1 MRSATTPSDHV
12 AMVMLFLIGIAFA
25 LTFVFNR
32 IAITGGVPLIPYVAW
47 QALGG
52 ALILLIICGVNGEFP
67 EMTPH
72 ALRLYFVTGLFNIC
86 IPVLVLSFVAPKV
99 PSGILSLG
107 LMLIPLMIYALALAL
122 GMDQFRAVRLIGI
135 LAGLAG
141 VLFVVLP
148 QASLPSR
155 EMVGWVLLGLIAPLC
170 YALGA
175 ILMAKMPV
183 AEPKSLLLAAGL
195 LAAAGVV
202 MLIVMLLTG
211 SWWFFEGAFATG
223 HWATLGAMANQAAIF
238 VLMFEIIRRAGP
250 VFFSTS
256 NYIATFLGVAWG
268 MLFFGDTYTL
278 WIWAAMG
285 LMFIGLFC
293 VNVLPSSTSHEVISS
308 TT

>member
-1 MRSATTPSDHV
+1 
-12 AMVMLFLIGIAFA
+12 MVMLFLIGITFA

-32 IAITGGVPLIPYVAW
+32 IAITSGIPLIPYVAW

-52 ALILLIICGVNGEFP
+52 ALILLIICGVKGEFP
-67 EMTPH
+67 EFTPRSV
-72 ALRLYFVTGLFNIC
+72 RLYFLTGLFNIC

-155 EMVGWVLLGLIAPLC
+155 QMAGWVLLGLVAPLC

-175 ILMAKMPV
+175 ILMARMQV
-183 AEPKSLLLAAGL
+183 AAAKSLLLAAGL

-202 MLIVMLLTG
+202 MLIVMVLAG
-211 SWWFFEGAFATG
+211 SWWFFEGAFGAG
-223 HWATLGAMANQAAIF
+223 HWATLGAMVNQAAIF

-256 NYIATFLGVAWG
+256 NYIATFLGVVLG
-268 MLFFGDTYTL
+268 MIFFGDSYTL

-293 VNVLPSSTSHEVISS
+293 VNVLPSSTAHEVVSS
-308 TT
+308 AT

>member
-1 MRSATTPSDHV
+1 MGSTTTRSDHV
-12 AMVMLFLIGIAFA
+12 AMVMLFLIGITFA

-32 IAITGGVPLIPYVAW
+32 LAITSGIPLIPYVAW

-67 EMTPH
+67 EITSRS
-72 ALRLYFVTGLFNIC
+72 LRLYFVAGLLNIC

-122 GMDQFRAVRLIGI
+122 GMDQFRAIRLIGI

-155 EMVGWVLLGLIAPLC
+155 EMAGWVLLGLVAPLC

-175 ILMAKMPV
+175 ILMAKMQI
-183 AEPKSLLLAAGL
+183 AAPKSLLLAAGL

-202 MLIVMLLTG
+202 MLIVMVLTG
-211 SWWFFEGAFATG
+211 TWWFFEGAFATG
-223 HWATLGAMANQAAIF
+223 HWATLGAMANQAAMF

-256 NYIATFLGVAWG
+256 NYIATFLGVVWG

-278 WIWAAMG
+278 WIWAALG

-293 VNVLPSSTSHEVISS
+293 VNVLPSSTPHEVISS
-308 TT
+308 PT

>member
-1 MRSATTPSDHV
+1 MGSPTRPADPV
-12 AMVMLFLIGIAFA
+12 AMWMLFLIGIAFA

-32 IAITGGVPLIPYVAW
+32 VAITNGIPLIPYVAW

-52 ALILLIICGVNGEFP
+52 ALVLLFICAVHGEFP
-67 EMTPH
+67 QLT
-72 ALRLYFVTGLFNIC
+72 AQSLRLYFITGLFNIC

-122 GMDQFRAVRLIGI
+122 GMDQFRAVRLVGI
-135 LAGLAG
+135 LAGLVG

-155 EMVGWVLLGLIAPLC
+155 NMAGWVLLGLLAPLC

-183 AEPKSLLLAAGL
+183 AQPKSLLLAAGL

-202 MLIVMLLTG
+202 MLTVMLLTRT
-211 SWWFFEGAFATG
+211 WWFFEGAFATG
-223 HWATLGAMANQAAIF
+223 HWATVAAMVNQAAIF

-268 MLFFGDTYTL
+268 MLFFGDSYTL

-285 LMFIGLFC
+285 LMFVGLFC
-293 VNVLPSSTSHEVISS
+293 VNVLPNLPSHRVMSSRT
-308 TT
+308 

>member
-1 MRSATTPSDHV
+1 
-12 AMVMLFLIGIAFA
+12 
-25 LTFVFNR
+25 
-32 IAITGGVPLIPYVAW
+32 
-47 QALGG
+47 
-52 ALILLIICGVNGEFP
+52 
-67 EMTPH
+67 
-72 ALRLYFVTGLFNIC
+72 
-86 IPVLVLSFVAPKV
+86 
-99 PSGILSLG
+99 
-107 LMLIPLMIYALALAL
+107 MLIPLMIYALALAL